1 MTDRYRT
8 ASSEIGRWTDAP
20 ARIDDQGELVRPNG
34 GPSAMAAA
42 PSAVET
48 GTIQTGTIPWTD
60 AEYRYQGT
68 YTGGLKDG
76 KPHGKGDFAQE
87 GGRKHL
93 IGEWDHGVKQGP
105 FVRRYLNGFKWV
117 GNYVDDLREGEW
129 RYVYAGANPL
139 TNVYFYS
146 RGRRCAGRVAA
157 HMDGLKVGRGMMPI
171 M

>member
-1 MTDRYRT
+1 MDHYRT

-20 ARIDDQGELVRPNG
+20 ARVDDQGELVR
-34 GPSAMAAA
+34 PSAMAAA

-93 IGEWDHGVKQGP
+93 IGDSLQRRTRTSTGTQRWKRSGCSA
-105 FVRRYLNGFKWV
+105 VRFADSGDK
-117 GNYVDDLREGEW
+117 
-129 RYVYAGANPL
+129 
-139 TNVYFYS
+139 
-146 RGRRCAGRVAA
+146 
-157 HMDGLKVGRGMMPI
+157 
-171 M
+171 